1 MLPWSDKIIAYNKQL
16 QFSGK
21 LPRGISIMNPYAES
35 AEAWKAS
42 EAFYRKFYT
51 DQEPRRLILGINP
64 GRHGAGATGIPFT
77 DPKRLTEVDIPW
89 NGPLS
94 HEPSSVYVY
103 DMISAY
109 GGPEAFYGRYFI
121 NSVSP
126 LGYTIR
132 NKAGKDV
139 NFNYYDTPALFK
151 KVLPFIHANLEQ
163 LRSLGFDMETVYVL
177 GVKNAR
183 CLEQINGKGKY
194 FGRLEVLEHPRYV
207 MQYRLRAKED
217 YIQKYLA
224 ALSGY

>member
-1 MLPWSDKIIAYNKQL
+1 MSVWSDKIIAYNQQL
-16 QFSGK
+16 AFNGK
-21 LPRGISIMNPYAES
+21 LPKGISIMNPYAES

-42 EAFYRKFYT
+42 EVFYKRFYN
-51 DQEPRRLILGINP
+51 DEAPRNLILGINP
-64 GRHGAGATGIPFT
+64 GRHGAGATGVPFT
-77 DPKRLTEVDIPW
+77 DPKRLLELNIPW

-109 GGPEAFYGRYFI
+109 GGPERFYGRYFI

-132 NKAGKDV
+132 NKAGKEV

-151 KVLPFIHANLEQ
+151 KTLPFIHANLEQ
-163 LRSLGFDMETVYVL
+163 LGSMGFDMDKVFVL

-183 CLEQINGKGKY
+183 CLEQINAKGKY
-194 FGRLEVLEHPRYV
+194 FGELVVLEHPRYI
-207 MQYRLRAKED
+207 MQYQLRAKSFFIE
-217 YIQKYLA
+217 KYLA
-224 ALSGY
+224 ALS

>member
-1 MLPWSDKIIAYNKQL
+1 MIPWSEKIIAYNKQL

-21 LPRGISIMNPYAES
+21 LPRGINIMNPYAES
-35 AEAWKAS
+35 AEAWKVS
-42 EAFYRKFYT
+42 EAFYKKFYA
-51 DQEPRRLILGINP
+51 DNEPRKLILGINP

-77 DPKRLTEVDIPW
+77 DPRRLTEVDIPW

-109 GGPEAFYGRYFI
+109 GGPEAFYKRYFI

-151 KVLPFIHANLEQ
+151 KVLPFIHANLER
-163 LRSLGFDMETVYVL
+163 LRSMDFDMDTAFVL
-177 GVKNAR
+177 GLKNAK
-183 CLEQINGKGKY
+183 CLEQINQKGKY
-194 FGRLEVLEHPRYV
+194 FRELVVLEHPRYV
-207 MQYRLRAKED
+207 MQYKLRAKD
-217 YIQKYLA
+217 KYIKKYLE
-224 ALSGY
+224 ALS

>member
-1 MLPWSDKIIAYNKQL
+1 MSVWSDKIIAYNRNL
-16 QFSGK
+16 HFTGK
-21 LPRGISIMNPYAES
+21 LPKGISIMNPYAES

-42 EAFYRKFYT
+42 EVFYKKFYA
-51 DQEPRRLILGINP
+51 DQEPRKLILGINP

-109 GGPEAFYGRYFI
+109 GGPEAFYKRYFI

-163 LRSLGFDMETVYVL
+163 LRSMDFDMDTAFVL
-177 GVKNAR
+177 GVKNAK
-183 CLEQINGKGKY
+183 CLEQINQKGKY
-194 FGRLEVLEHPRYV
+194 FRELVVLEHPRYI
-207 MQYRLRAKED
+207 MQYQLRAKQRFID
-217 YIQKYLA
+217 KYLE
-224 ALSGY
+224 ALS